1 MSRSA
6 PKGAPVHRLLAVAL
20 LAAALA
26 TANVQLS
33 AAAFTASSRSSGTIG
48 AAADWTPP
56 TVSLRDPG
64 PVLRGTLT
72 LTADASD
79 GETGITQVRIELAP
93 QGGGFTPICT
103 ATTAP
108 YTCVLATSS
117 YPDGTY
123 SLRAVATDGAGYV
136 TTSAVLS
143 GRTIDNTGPTVEVT
157 HPGDHLRG
165 TVTIAASATDA
176 GAGVA
181 SVRIQ
186 YALGGTSSWVDLC
199 TGTAAPY
206 ECAFNTTT
214 VKNDSYDLRAI
225 ATDLVGNLTTSAVVG
240 DIGVDNTPPTVTM
253 GDPGATL
260 SGTVTLSAT
269 AADADSG
276 VAKVEIQH
284 APAGTTV
291 WSTACVRTGSPWS
304 CRFDTTVLTD
314 GLYDFRAIATD
325 EAGNTTTSAA
335 VRNRKVDNTVSAVS
349 MEDPGAFLRG
359 VEALTASASSSAGI
373 TSVRIQRAPSGTT
386 SWTDVCTLTIAPFTC
401 QWDTTTVA
409 NGLYSFRAV
418 LLDGAGK
425 TTTSTTVANRQVDNT
440 PVRGFAV
447 RGVNGGAIQGRFD
460 SGDRLILTYNGEVN
474 PASVM
479 SGWTGEPQPVVVRMR
494 DGGLV
499 GGGSKDDTLDV
510 FTSTTLATPV
520 RVGSVNLR
528 NDLLKKTATFHATMT
543 RATVEVEGRPASEI
557 TVTLGQ
563 VISASDLRTV
573 SSTNPMVWS
582 PASVLDVDG
591 VATSTSPVS
600 GAAVRNF

>member
-20 LAAALA
+20 LAATLA

-33 AAAFTASSRSSGTIG
+33 AAAFTASSRSFGTIG

-64 PVLRGTLT
+64 PVLRGTLM

-79 GETGITQVRIELAP
+79 GESGISQVRIEVAP
-93 QGGGFTPICT
+93 QGGTFSPICT
-103 ATTAP
+103 VTTAP
-108 YTCVLATSS
+108 FTCMLSTTS

-123 SLRAVATDGAGYV
+123 SLRAVATDGEGYV
-136 TTSAVLS
+136 TTSAVIS
-143 GRTIDNTGPTVEVT
+143 GRIIDNTGPTVEVT
-157 HPGDHLRG
+157 HPGDYLRG
-165 TVTIAASATDA
+165 TATIAATATDA
-176 GAGVA
+176 GTGVA

-186 YALGGTSSWVDLC
+186 YAPTGTSSWVDLC
-199 TGTAAPY
+199 TRTAAPY
-206 ECAFNTTT
+206 QCSFNTAT
-214 VKNDSYDLRAI
+214 VKNDSYDFRAI
-225 ATDLVGNLTTSAVVG
+225 ATDLIANVTTSAVVS
-240 DIGVDNTPPTVTM
+240 DIGVDNTPPAVTM

-269 AADADSG
+269 ASDADSG
-276 VAKVEIQH
+276 VARVEIQH
-284 APAGTTV
+284 APAGTTS
-291 WSTACVRTGSPWS
+291 WSTACVRTDSPWS
-304 CRFDTTVLTD
+304 CRFDTTILTD
-314 GLYDFRAIATD
+314 GLHDFRAIAAD
-325 EAGNTTTSAA
+325 EAGNTTTSAV
-335 VRNRKVDNTVSAVS
+335 VRNRKIDNTISAVS

-359 VEALTASASSSAGI
+359 VETLTASASSSAGI

-386 SWTDVCTLTIAPFTC
+386 TWTDVCTFAAAPFTC
-401 QWDTTTVA
+401 AWDTTTVA

-418 LLDGAGK
+418 LLDGSGK
-425 TTTSTTVANRQVDNT
+425 TTTSTTVANRQIDNT

-447 RGVNGGAIQGRFD
+447 RGVNGGATQGRFD

-474 PASVM
+474 PSSVM
-479 SGWTGEPQPVVVRMR
+479 SGWTGGPQAVVVRMR

-499 GGGSKDDTLDV
+499 GGGSRDDTLDV
-510 FTSTTLATPV
+510 FTGTNLTTPV

-543 RATVEVEGRPASEI
+543 RVTVEVEGRPSSEI
-557 TVTLGQ
+557 TITLGQ
-563 VISASDLRTV
+563 VISATDLRTV
-573 SSTNPMVWS
+573 STTNPMTWS
-582 PASVLDVDG
+582 PASVLDLDG
-591 VATSTSPVS
+591 VGTSTSPVS